1 MKKILLPLLAWVVG
15 SMSLLAQP
23 VITTQ
28 PTNQIVLNGSNVVF
42 SVAVSGTGP
51 FTYQWQFN
59 GTNLPTTNVVVTT
72 VAGHGNISGYSGD
85 GGLATNATLNSPHG
99 VAVDALGN
107 IYIADKNNRRVRL
120 VDTNGFIRTFAGNGS
135 TYFSG
140 DGGNATN
147 AGLYAPEGV
156 AVDSSGNVFIASAGN
171 FRVRKVDT
179 NGIITTVAGN
189 GSSTYSGDGGA
200 ATNAGIN
207 PYGVAVDNHGN
218 VFIAEPFNN
227 RIRMVDT
234 NGFITTVAGTNSSGF
249 SGDGGPAVN
258 AKLNTPYGVAVD
270 ALGNIFIA
278 DNFNSR
284 IRKVDTNGII
294 STVAGKGPYGN
305 SGDGGAATNALL
317 KSPTGVFVDAYGYLF
332 IADNANSDPRIRQV
346 DSKGIITTLVANNW
360 LLISASGVTVDGI
373 GNMYIA
379 DGVGSWIDRA
389 TLGRN
394 PVLSLN
400 NVTTNNAGNYQVI
413 VASPSGSVTSSVV
426 TLSVVFP
433 PSVVAQPQN
442 EMVTN
447 GSPAS
452 FNVSVSGTPPIFFQ
466 WQKNGVNLTDGG
478 DLSGS
483 ATNALSF
490 GTTTTND
497 PGYYAVILTNA
508 YGCVTSSIV
517 RLNVVVPPSISLPPT
532 NQIIMSGSNAIF
544 SVSVSGTGPFTYQ
557 WQFNGTNLPHRNGGT
572 NPPSYFPNTILTVA
586 GKGGSFFG
594 GDGGPATSANFI
606 NPYGVTVD
614 GYGNTLIADKWN
626 NRIRKVNSN
635 GIIVTVAGVGPVAS
649 NGSYG
654 GDGSAATNAN
664 LNFPV
669 DVAVDVAGNLFIA
682 DSLNN
687 RIRKVDIN
695 GIITTVAGTN
705 TFGYSGDGG
714 LAVVA
719 KLRNPSAVTVDGFG
733 NLFIADT
740 DNNRI
745 RKVGASGIITTI
757 AGNGTAGYAGDGGIA
772 TAASL
777 NGPHGVALDGN
788 GNCYISDTTNH
799 CIRKV
804 DINGIITTF
813 AGIGTAGYSG
823 DGGMATN
830 ANLNQPYGI
839 TADAYGQVYFA
850 DFNNSRIRG
859 VNASGIISTFAGNGA
874 AGFSGDFSAA
884 TNAGL
889 NFPSDICLD
898 ASGNL
903 LIADEYNNRI
913 RMVDSWRT
921 ATLALSNV
929 TANLMG
935 AYQVIVTSP
944 YGSVTSSI
952 VALTVLLPP
961 SITTQPA
968 NISVTNG
975 GAASFNV
982 AVSGTAPLGY
992 QWFTSSGR
1000 NATAAP
1006 VMINGVVYRVTITS
1020 GGSEYSSVPQVQFVG
1035 GSGFGASGTAVVNS
1049 GMVTAIN
1056 MTSSGFSYYTAPP
1069 LIQIAG
1075 PSAISSSLSDQTN
1088 AMLALPVVTSDDATN
1103 YFVVVTN
1110 NYGSV
1115 TSATVT
1121 VTVFLP
1127 PQSFTAQ
1134 SLANGLQMQLT
1145 GTPNYPYILQLATNL
1160 TPPVSWK
1167 SIRTNYSDA
1176 NGNWQFTDTNL
1187 NGGQKFYRAVGQ

>member
-1 MKKILLPLLAWVVG
+1 M
-15 SMSLLAQP
+15 
-23 VITTQ
+23 
-28 PTNQIVLNGSNVVF
+28 
-42 SVAVSGTGP
+42 
-51 FTYQWQFN
+51 
-59 GTNLPTTNVVVTT
+59 
-72 VAGHGNISGYSGD
+72 
-85 GGLATNATLNSPHG
+85 
-99 VAVDALGN
+99 AVDAYGN
-107 IYIADKNNRRVRL
+107 LFIADYNDN
-120 VDTNGFIRTFAGNGS
+120 
-135 TYFSG
+135 
-140 DGGNATN
+140 
-147 AGLYAPEGV
+147 
-156 AVDSSGNVFIASAGN
+156 
-171 FRVRKVDT
+171 RVRKVDT
-179 NGIITTVAGN
+179 NGIITTVAGKN
-189 GSSTYSGDGGA
+189 SQTYSGDGGA
-200 ATNAGIN
+200 ATNAGLYWPN
-207 PYGVAVDNHGN
+207 DVAVDGSGKLYIVDSSHY
-218 VFIAEPFNN
+218 
-227 RIRMVDT
+227 RIRQVDI
-234 NGFITTVAGTNSSGF
+234 NGTITTVAGNGSSSF
-249 SGDGGPAVN
+249 SGDNGTATN
-258 AKLNTPYGVAVD
+258 AGMYPSGVAVD
-270 ALGNIFIA
+270 GYGNLFISG
-278 DNFNSR
+278 NYR
-284 IRKVDTNGII
+284 IRKVALNNAPGLIL
-294 STVAGKGPYGN
+294 KGV
-305 SGDGGAATNALL
+305 T
-317 KSPTGVFVDAYGYLF
+317 
-332 IADNANSDPRIRQV
+332 ANSVGNYDV
-346 DSKGIITTLVANNW
+346 IIT
-360 LLISASGVTVDGI
+360 SS
-373 GNMYIA
+373 
-379 DGVGSWIDRA
+379 
-389 TLGRN
+389 
-394 PVLSLN
+394 
-400 NVTTNNAGNYQVI
+400 
-413 VASPSGSVTSSVV
+413 SGSVTSSVV

-544 SVSVSGTGPFTYQ
+544 SVAVSGTGPFTYQ

-745 RKVGASGIITTI
+745 RKVDASGIITTI

-777 NGPHGVALDGN
+777 NGPQGVALDGN

-968 NISVTNG
+968 SASVTNG
-975 GAASFNV
+975 GSASFNV
-982 AVSGTAPLGY
+982 AVSGTTPIGY

-1000 NATAAP
+1000 NATAVP
-1006 VMINGVVYRVTITS
+1006 VMSNGGVYRVTITS

-1187 NGGQKFYRAVGQ
+1187 NDLQKFYRAVGQ